1 MTFDDHIPGAFAVVF
16 PMPTDGQFEPV
27 RLRLVETWQPVKEL
41 GEVEAGSIERIPWRL
56 DQPTDID
63 LSSDITVRVDRFDVA
78 GVGGAGRWA
87 VTGQDRQPAIA
98 TVSGVIIDS
107 AGEAVGA
114 TTAWEAP
121 ARHFGLSNTQR
132 FFWFWIGATDPDL
145 DLIDD
150 VLPEGEH
157 RVVLRVEAEVAQA
170 SPVDVSVDLV
180 GVAVE

>member
-1 MTFDDHIPGAFAVVF
+1 M
-16 PMPTDGQFEPV
+16 
-27 RLRLVETWQPVKEL
+27 
-41 GEVEAGSIERIPWRL
+41 
-56 DQPTDID
+56 
-63 LSSDITVRVDRFDVA
+63 A